1 MSRALNHNT
10 FVALVVLA
18 GLAAL
23 LLLSGGGGGGG
34 GDGGGGTE
42 GGQSR
47 SEELSQDAGL
57 ASDAIKTLKAFI

>member
-1 MSRALNHNT
+1 MARALNHNT

-23 LLLSGGGGGGG
+23 LLLSGGGG
-34 GDGGGGTE
+34 GGGGTE